1 MATKKINNRIDN
13 SFDLDDDLGF
23 DDLDFDVDPFKD
35 DRSPMMKIRDGLKDG
50 VKSKAAETAFI
61 RGVLKDLLPK
71 GFGDTLDLSDKIG
84 DSIGKLYKEGA
95 DQVKPAIKDF
105 KRVSSRLVPKDNKY
119 VPDSVKAILKKWEE
133 DTKSTGASDLSAGN
147 QRDMLI
153 TQQLGEIFKEQTV
166 QSGKDKA
173 ETDVKNRIQ
182 EAVELNRH
190 KDIFGLLNQSN
201 ISLSRISQYQTSINL
216 QFQKKSLELQ
226 HRQLFALYDLVSSA
240 KATHALQADSFQKI
254 ATNTGLPDWQ
264 KIKLSEFAHQRAFQ
278 KFTNVMGTAAQG
290 MMPGAGEYVQ
300 MTARKIRDRFMGGL
314 KSNMN
319 DFRSG
324 LTEAESGAQ
333 QMSGAS
339 DMIDAREMGGSLVGG
354 AATESFGGWAAKK
367 LRDPLET
374 RFPKVKRA
382 GDYLENFNENF
393 VTSAEKFRKNSKYRQ
408 EAGPLNWLKSQIQD
422 LLPSLGQDASFN
434 KLSSKDLNAIHPF
447 TLKTDRSINEIIP
460 GYLSRI
466 LREMQIV
473 RTGNSKMEMLV
484 YDQDRGVFT
493 NESKVMRS
501 ISSNIFSKREAD
513 RTTGIMDSLIA
524 DIDPEGKLNASERKK
539 LAKAILKN
547 KTEYKD
553 LSTGLKGKAKELT
566 DKIMEEKAKNPRD
579 LLIWNRRLSSLIQGA
594 SDPRPIIEEYISQG
608 RHKELMGLGLIKEER
623 GGYVLNTD
631 LIYSI
636 KLGEDPYVTMMSK
649 GKGKKRPVLKH
660 NEKAVQEELKP
671 EPRAGFMN
679 DKMQAAA
686 DSVKSKLDDAKSRVS
701 NSSLGRAVI
710 GGKNAILGF
719 NPLDRLNDKVDI
731 VKAQEEMRKKGT
743 GLRAAFERLKLR
755 IRRKW
760 KDLYVRGETEPRMQD
775 DKLAAG
781 HYVDAQTGDTIKSL
795 DEVAGPVK
803 DIMTDKIVLKVE
815 ELPQTVIRDVDGNTT
830 IFSDKTIE
838 RAEKLI
844 GKKNVDDA
852 RATFSKMFKR
862 ATAVFKSIKD
872 KLSDKWKELYVR
884 GESEPRLNADKLA
897 AGHYV
902 DTVTG
907 EKIKTLD
914 DIKNGVKDV
923 TVDKVVLTSDE
934 VKDSAIKDN
943 SGRMHA
949 FQDYVKRKFDE
960 TINKKNTGSTKG
972 VFSRMFDN
980 TRNTVNRLK
989 SSALSSLRDVW
1000 VKGEPEPRMSSVKM
1014 MQGLYKD
1021 AITGK
1026 IIYSPEDIAGPVL
1039 DENGKTVVS
1048 TDDLPNLVTWSIESR
1063 SYAPIRKLAR
1073 GIGKIMSAIGW
1084 YYKKVGI
1091 PLTIWNFKMMAK
1103 AARVSVDSA
1112 RSLRE
1117 SGPYSVKDVYV
1128 GDEKEPRLYAMKIRN
1143 GDYLDKATGKPFFH
1157 HRDIKGDVVD
1167 SSGKIVLTSEDLPNL
1182 QVYDS
1187 VFKVF
1192 SPLKLVGWVAKKGLQ
1207 ASVWLTKKGAQL
1219 SMSIMRGMGKV
1230 ANATIGKVIRY
1241 LSKPEDV
1248 YVKGEPEPRLKAVLM
1263 KMGRY
1268 ISGKTGKIIGL
1279 PSDIDGPVWDAQ
1291 EEIKVLDDKDFK
1303 TGLVRVNGEPI
1314 KTSFLDKV
1322 GNVLTRVNQFFS
1334 MRRKLGGIGDFKPIK
1349 GVSDKE
1355 GTANPVDKTNSLL
1368 TEIKDI
1374 FKNKFGKKPVLGD
1387 TDGDGDR
1394 DNSWQDILQKRAA
1407 EKANKK
1413 PLAPGE
1419 KKAKDKSSGIMGL
1432 IMGAL
1437 DAITGFI
1444 GGFGKLLKGTAIVK
1458 GIGSLLGLGGAAAT
1472 AAAGTTAAA
1481 GASTVAAGGLGA
1493 GLLAVMSNPITLGV
1507 LGAAV
1512 VGYGAYRG
1520 IKAINKWMTKPSA
1533 VEAIR
1538 YVQYGFKKDATD
1550 KFSRVLELE
1559 AFLKDS
1565 TKVGSDS
1572 AEIDDKK
1579 LDIKE
1584 AMSIFGMNSDA
1595 PEERTQFGAWYMK
1608 RFKPVYLTH
1617 VTAMNLLEGTVDLS
1631 KVNSL
1636 KKDKK
1641 LKYIEAIKFPS
1652 GPYNF
1657 SRLPTMD
1664 RSIKPANAKDVSDAI
1679 EAALKELAGTGG
1691 AKDAKSAIPDASV
1704 SNKVPAP
1711 GDVKK
1716 TGLDTGDKGSK
1727 TPGSNSSTTAT
1738 VGLGNLTGNLSA
1750 FDIVRFKTYGLVELE
1765 TAKIISLSNLESVVS
1780 KKIVYQ
1786 SERAT
1791 LDANPLEILNQVTTG
1806 FGVTGLM
1813 SKQAEKWVKWFNKR
1827 FLPVYLNYCTLY
1839 MEDTGKSPKPG
1850 AVVTLKPNKQLEIA
1864 KAIAA
1869 TSGAWGAN
1877 DSPWE
1882 GYVLNADPESIKGNI
1897 ELLEKSAK
1905 ADTVPD
1911 KVSKAK
1917 SSDAE
1922 AAKKSYQA
1930 TIPESGYSPSN
1941 STKDNTVMP
1950 AAAPSVPRAT
1960 LDKMSGNMGNS
1971 PVPTGTTFASAD
1983 SNYVMPGSRVAA
1995 TGEHSSLLDFIGAKE
2010 SRGNYNITVGG
2021 KTEPN
2026 LTNMT
2031 IAEVLEYQ
2039 SGMLKRG
2046 HESTAVGKYQII
2058 KATLQDLIKMGYAS
2072 TSDKFT
2078 PEVQDRLA
2086 VGLLKRRG
2094 LDNYLAGKISKEQFA
2109 DNLSKEW
2116 ASLPYRTGASYYAG
2130 VGSNKS
2136 AGTRDSFVSVVA
2148 SVSPGQ
2154 GPVKDGNGMMTAS
2167 AASAVANEQ
2176 NSLPKTV
2183 YNPVTRPD
2191 SLKKQAVYNT
2201 RQAASPMT
2209 DATGFNHTKQTT
2221 QTSNAA
2227 NNTVTAGLMANTES
2241 ILGQSLDVQKQTL
2254 DVMKMIYEKING
2266 YTTEQDTVPNKNQ
2279 TGTQTASYQAPRVPV
2294 PMRKT

>member
-524 DIDPEGKLNASERKK
+524 DIDPEGKLNPSERKK

-566 DKIMEEKAKNPRD
+566 DKIIEEKAKNPRD

-660 NEKAVQEELKP
+660 SEKAVQEELKP

-679 DKMQAAA
+679 EKMQAAA

-803 DIMTDKIVLKVE
+803 DIMSDKIVLKVE

-862 ATAVFKSIKD
+862 VTAVFKSIKD

-907 EKIKTLD
+907 EKIQSLD

-960 TINKKNTGSTKG
+960 AMSKKNTDSTKG
-972 VFSRMFDN
+972 AFGKMFIN
-980 TRNTVNRLK
+980 VKNIYNRIK
-989 SSALSSLRDVW
+989 SDAFNKPQDVW
-1000 VKGEPEPRMSSVKM
+1000 VQGEKEPRLSAIN
-1014 MQGLYKD
+1014 MQKGYYKD

-1039 DENGKTVVS
+1039 DEKGITKITA
-1048 TDDLPNLVTWSIESR
+1048 DDLPNLVVWSVESR
-1063 SYAPIRKLAR
+1063 RFGPIRNLAR
-1073 GIGKIMSAIGW
+1073 GLGKIMSALGW
-1084 YYKKVGI
+1084 YYKKIGI
-1091 PLTIWNFKMMAK
+1091 PLTIWNFKMMNK
-1103 AARVSVDSA
+1103 AARVSVNFT
-1112 RSLRE
+1112 RSLFG

-1128 GDEKEPRLYAMKIRN
+1128 GNEKEPRLYAVKIRN
-1143 GDYLDKATGKPFFH
+1143 GDYLDKSTGKPIFH
-1157 HRDIKGDVVD
+1157 HKDIKGEIVD
-1167 SSGKIVLTSEDLPNL
+1167 KSGETKISAEDLPNL
-1182 QVYDS
+1182 QVYNS

-1192 SPLKLVGWVAKKGLQ
+1192 NPLKLVGWVAKKSAE
-1207 ASVWLTKKGAQL
+1207 ASFWLTKKGAQL
-1219 SMSIMRGMGKV
+1219 SMNIIKGMGRLAGGAASKV
-1230 ANATIGKVIRY
+1230 ARY
-1241 LSKPEDV
+1241 FSKPEDV
-1248 YVKGEPEPRLKAVLM
+1248 YVKGETEPRLEAAHM
-1263 KMGRY
+1263 KRGRY
-1268 ISGKTGKIIGL
+1268 VSIKTGKVIEL
-1279 PSDIDGPVWDAQ
+1279 PADIDGPVWDT
-1291 EEIKVLDDKDFK
+1291 EEGIRVVSDKDLEK
-1303 TGLVRVNGEPI
+1303 GLVRENGQPI
-1314 KTSFLDKV
+1314 KTGFLGKAK
-1322 GNVLTRVNQFFS
+1322 NMLSKINKFFS
-1334 MRRKLGGIGDFKPIK
+1334 IRGAIGGKRGFEHIK

-1355 GTANPVDKTNSLL
+1355 GTASPVDKTNSLL

-1413 PLAPGE
+1413 PAPGE

-1565 TKVGSDS
+1565 TTVGSDS

-1584 AMSIFGMNSDA
+1584 VMSIFGMNSDA

-1679 EAALKELAGTGG
+1679 EGALKELAGTGG
-1691 AKDAKSAIPDASV
+1691 AKDSKSAIPDANV
-1704 SNKVPAP
+1704 SNKIPVP
-1711 GDVKK
+1711 GDIKK
-1716 TGLDTGDKGSK
+1716 IGLDTGDKGPK

-1791 LDANPLEILNQVTTG
+1791 LDANPLEILNMVTTG
-1806 FGVTGLM
+1806 FGITGLM
-1813 SKQAEKWVKWFNKR
+1813 SKQAEKWVSWFNKR

-1850 AVVTLKPNKQLEIA
+1850 TPVTLKPNRQLEIA
-1864 KAIAA
+1864 KSIAA
-1869 TSGAWGAN
+1869 TGGAWSAS

-1917 SSDAE
+1917 TSDAE

-1930 TIPESGYSPSN
+1930 TIPESGYNPTN
-1941 STKDNTVMP
+1941 SAKDNTVMP

-1960 LDKMSGNMGNS
+1960 PDKMSGNMGS
-1971 PVPTGTTFASAD
+1971 APAPTGTKFASAD

-2026 LTNMT
+2026 LTSMT

-2116 ASLPYRTGASYYAG
+2116 ASLPYKTGASYYAG

-2136 AGTRDSFVSVVA
+2136 AGTRDSFVNVVA

-2154 GPVKDGNGMMTAS
+2154 GSVKDNNGMMTAS

-2191 SLKKQAVYNT
+2191 SLKKQAVLST

-2266 YTTEQDTVPNKNQ
+2266 APSEQDAAPNKNQ